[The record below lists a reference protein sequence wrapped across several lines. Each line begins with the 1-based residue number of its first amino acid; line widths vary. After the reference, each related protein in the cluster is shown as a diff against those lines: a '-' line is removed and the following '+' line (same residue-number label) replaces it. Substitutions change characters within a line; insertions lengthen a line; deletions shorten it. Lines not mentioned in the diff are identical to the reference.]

1 MNLHRHGGR
10 ERPENARNASLAIL
24 IHAPDHAADIRD
36 LYAVALPGD
45 RADDIR
51 IRHEVVDIPLVHKG
65 MSECHDLPAV
75 NRRHRTRRTDA
86 EITVDECHTDRLSAR
101 KRCIVARMKFCT
113 CARAA

>member
-36 LYAVALPGD
+36 LHAVALPCN

-65 MSECHDLPAV
+65 VSERQDLLAV
-75 NRRHRTRRTDA
+75 DCRHRARRTDA
-86 EITVDECHTDRLSAR
+86 EIAVDERHTDGLTAR
-101 KRCIVARMKFCT
+101 ERCIVARMKFCT